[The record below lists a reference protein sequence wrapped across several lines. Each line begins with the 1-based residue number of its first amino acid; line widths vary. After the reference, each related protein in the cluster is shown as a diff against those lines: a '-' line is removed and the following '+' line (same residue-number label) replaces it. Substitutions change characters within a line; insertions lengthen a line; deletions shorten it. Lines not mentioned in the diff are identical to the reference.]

1 MGQANGKKKGK
12 KQKIDYAHPPKIRRA
27 TTVIFKKGVTK
38 MGDMRKV
45 LDSGTVNIDL
55 QTEVRFGFFFFFM
68 FFFFVFGIFW
78 YFFGVCCCA
87 CCYRCC

>member
-1 MGQANGKKKGK
+1 MGQSNGKKKGK

-45 LDSGTVNIDL
+45 LDSGYDINM
-55 QTEVRFGFFFFFM
+55 QTEVFFWFLAIQNSLHTNHSF
-68 FFFFVFGIFW
+68 
-78 YFFGVCCCA
+78 
-87 CCYRCC
+87 